1 MSTLDSLIRIHRWQL
16 DERQRHL
23 ADLEAF
29 AARLRDEQRRLDEEE
44 KREQA
49 AAAASPEGAFA
60 YAGYA
65 QALVERRRK
74 LMQSLAEVAQQI
86 TAAREA
92 LAEAFQEMK
101 RYEITAAGRAREA
114 ELKGRRREQ
123 QVLDALGVEG
133 FRRRANGSS

>member
-1 MSTLDSLIRIHRWQL
+1 MSTLDSLIRINRWQL
-16 DERQRHL
+16 DEKRRHL
-23 ADLEAF
+23 ADLEAL
-29 AARLRDEQRRLDEEE
+29 AARLRDEQRRLDDEE

-49 AAAASPEGAFA
+49 AATASPEAAFA

-86 TAAREA
+86 TAAHEA

-101 RYEITAAGRAREA
+101 RYEITAASRARQA
-114 ELKGRRREQ
+114 ELGERRREQ
-123 QVLDALGVEG
+123 GVLDELGVEG
-133 FRRRANGSS
+133 FRRRASGTN

>member
-1 MSTLDSLIRIHRWQL
+1 MSTLDSLIRINRWQL
-16 DERQRHL
+16 DEKRRHL
-23 ADLEAF
+23 ADLEAL
-29 AARLRDEQRRLDEEE
+29 AARLREEQRRLDDEER
-44 KREQA
+44 REQA
-49 AAAASPEGAFA
+49 AATASPEGAFA

-101 RYEITAAGRAREA
+101 RYEITAASRARQA
-114 ELKGRRREQ
+114 ELGERRRQ
-123 QVLDALGVEG
+123 QRGLDELGVEG
-133 FRRRANGSS
+133 FRRRAGGLS